1 MRSRQPLPCAPLVAV
16 LVLGGCGGSTPTGP
30 TAPPPSPV
38 AFAAHESAHFTFRYT
53 PMDAATI
60 AATAAAVEGQH
71 ARIADDLGVT
81 GMPPVRVTLY
91 PDVDALRAGV
101 APIVGTIPAFAS
113 GLVTG
118 PADIHVLS
126 PNLSTS
132 WSYASGVT
140 AIVHEFAHCASLRL
154 NPSIANNPR
163 WLWESV
169 ALYEAGEILDPRTLG
184 YMAAGQPPT
193 LAELNR
199 IDDTR
204 VYQVGG
210 LIGAFVVD
218 TWGREAL
225 RDLVRTNGRVQALG
239 VDEAAF
245 TSRWF
250 DFAQARYGLQ
260 TFGRVDVLRR

>member
-1 MRSRQPLPCAPLVAV
+1 MRSRLLAPCVVAV
-16 LVLGGCGGSTPTGP
+16 LVGLSGCGGGGSPTLP
-30 TAPPPSPV
+30 PAPPAPSPI
-38 AFAAHESAHFTFRYT
+38 AFASHASANFVFRHT
-53 PMDAATI
+53 PLDAGSI
-60 AATAAAVEGQH
+60 AATAAAVEAHH
-71 ARIADDLGVT
+71 ARIVDDLGVP
-81 GMPPVRVTLY
+81 GIPPVRVTLY

-126 PNLSTS
+126 PNLATS
-132 WSYASGVT
+132 WSYASGVR
-140 AIVHEFAHCASLRL
+140 AIVHEFAHCASMRL

-169 ALYEAGEILDPRTLG
+169 ALFEAGEIVDPRTLA
-184 YMAAGQPPT
+184 YMTAGQPPT
-193 LAELNR
+193 LADLNR
-199 IDDTR
+199 IEDTR

-245 TSRWF
+245 TSRWLGY
-250 DFAQARYGLQ
+250 ARARYG
-260 TFGRVDVLRR
+260 F

>member
-1 MRSRQPLPCAPLVAV
+1 
-16 LVLGGCGGSTPTGP
+16 
-30 TAPPPSPV
+30 
-38 AFAAHESAHFTFRYT
+38 
-53 PMDAATI
+53 MDAGTV
-60 AATAAAVEGQH
+60 AATAAAVEAHH
-71 ARIADDLGVT
+71 ARIVDDLGVP

-101 APIVGTIPAFAS
+101 SPIVGPVPAFAT
-113 GLVTG
+113 GLATG

-126 PNLSTS
+126 PNQGAR
-132 WSYASGVT
+132 WSYPVGVT
-140 AIVHEFAHCASLRL
+140 AIVHEFAHCASMRL

-169 ALYEAGEILDPRTLG
+169 ALYEAGEVVDPRTLG
-184 YMAAGQPPT
+184 YMTAGQPPT

-204 VYQVGG
+204 IYQVGG
-210 LIGAFVVD
+210 LMGAFVVE

-225 RDLVRTNGRVQALG
+225 RDLVRTNGALQGLG

-245 TSRWF
+245 ASRWF
-250 DFAQARYGLQ
+250 EYARARYE
-260 TFGRVDVLRR
+260 FWMVVLRR